1 MSDLIQRR
9 FMSMFDTAVEGL
21 WIMTPDGQISF
32 FNHTFYKQFPF
43 EPEGASLADWTAL
56 IHPADQSVFGDTVEQ
71 HLNDT
76 GSEKK
81 VLSQYRVRKK
91 DGSYCWI
98 EALGAMKRDE
108 QGEYMV
114 GNHRDITSQKKL
126 ESSIRR
132 LAFSD
137 KVSGL
142 PNRDQLKID
151 LQARESSIT
160 LLHIHL
166 KRIQSYIN
174 QFGELVIQE
183 VIDRTIQCLDI
194 FKPFNSRFY
203 RSSTETFSVVLYSPI
218 PEHQLAELCQ
228 NFIHMFSKH
237 ADQSGALYIDSVCI
251 GAYPCQDIQQ
261 TPDEVINWAAQT
273 SEYAYRNE
281 ACQWT
286 ICNDIVQKKVERYF
300 YIERKLKSAIKN
312 DEISVRFQPIIDA
325 KTREL
330 VSFEALAR
338 WDKSRIGEIYPDE
351 FIPVAERKGLISE
364 LGEKVLTQASG
375 FIAYYNKIRSSD
387 IKVNVNVSVL
397 QLLDGTFPDKAL
409 EIVRG
414 EGATTGS
421 IVLELTESVLLEDK
435 FQAMNQLRQLQSLG
449 FQLAMDDFGSG
460 HSSVTGFFKLP
471 FQQLKIDRELV
482 IDSMKEAE
490 PYAYL
495 EFLTMLCSIRG
506 IGVTVEGIETEEMM
520 DRFVQMDVSS
530 FQGYLIAKP
539 LTLESAME
547 YCGYDLNRNDNI
559 CPIEQ
564 LAIPNIA

>member
-21 WIMTPDGQISF
+21 WIMTPDRQVAF
-32 FNHTFYKQFPF
+32 FNHTFYQQFPF
-43 EPEGASLADWTAL
+43 NPEGASLSDWTDL
-56 IHPADQSVFGDTVEQ
+56 IHPDDRHLFKDNVDKQLNFSEGD
-71 HLNDT
+71 
-76 GSEKK
+76 KK
-81 VLSQYRVRKK
+81 VLSQYRVLKK

-98 EALGAMKRDE
+98 EALGAMKRDD

-151 LQARESSIT
+151 LQTRKSDVT

-194 FKPFNSRFY
+194 FQPFNSKFY
-203 RSSTETFSVVLYSPI
+203 RSSTETFTVVLYSPI
-218 PEHQLAELCQ
+218 PEQQLAELCQ
-228 NFIHMFSKH
+228 KFIHMFSKH
-237 ADQSGALYIDSVCI
+237 ADQNGALYIDGVCI
-251 GAYPCQDIQQ
+251 GAYPCKDLLQD
-261 TPDEVINWAAQT
+261 PDEVINWAAQT

-281 ACQWT
+281 ESQWT
-286 ICNDIVQKKVERYF
+286 ICNDEIQKKVKRYF

-312 DEISVRFQPIIDA
+312 DEISVRFQPIINA

-338 WDKSRIGEIYPDE
+338 WDKSKIGEIYPDE
-351 FIPVAERKGLISE
+351 FIPVAERKGLISD
-364 LGEKVLTQASG
+364 LGKKVLTQASG
-375 FIAYYNKIRSSD
+375 FIAYYNKIRNSD

-397 QLLDGTFPDKAL
+397 QLLDGTFPDQAL

-414 EGATTGS
+414 EGATTNS
-421 IVLELTESVLLEDK
+421 VVLELTESVLLEDK
-435 FQAMNQLRQLQSLG
+435 CQAMNQLRQLQSFG

-482 IDSMKEAE
+482 NDSMKEAE

-506 IGVTVEGIETEEMM
+506 IGVTIEGIETEEMM
-520 DRFVQMDVSS
+520 ERFIQMDVSS

-547 YCGYDLNRNDNI
+547 YRGYGISHNDNV
-559 CPIEQ
+559 CSIEQ
-564 LAIPNIA
+564 LVIPNIA